1 MVFEK
6 VNNIYLAQLIKR
18 EKDSNKLKMKEE
30 TLQWMPQIYK
40 GSKGTIIN
48 KDIPTRWIFRRNGQI
63 PRNTQPTE
71 SKKQKY

>member
-1 MVFEK
+1 
-6 VNNIYLAQLIKR
+6 
-18 EKDSNKLKMKEE
+18 MKEE

-40 GSKGTIIN
+40 GSKGSIIN
-48 KDIPTRWIFRRNGQI
+48 KDIPPRWIYRRNGQI